1 MDMTST
7 VIFVIAAFCLGAIV
21 IIKRD
26 SLPQGMRRG
35 LAILSILLIAF
46 SFFLIVY
53 SLFRMGT

>member
-1 MDMTST
+1 MDTLST
-7 VIFVIAAFCLGAIV
+7 VIFVIAAFALGG
-21 IIKRD
+21 IIILKRD

-53 SLFRMGT
+53 SLFTMGS